1 MFDRLRTAVARV
13 PTWAWALAF
22 SLALCLPRLGS
33 SGFWDPSELKLA
45 EQAREI
51 SNSEHLFD
59 PTIDG
64 HYPGRP
70 PLDLSLAAVGIRLF
84 GASELGAR
92 LFFAL
97 SALGALMAVYWA
109 GAGLLRRRAGLL
121 GTLVL
126 GTTPIFVLEARQLT
140 SDAPLLAGLALAM
153 GGLGRYAWPPNGR
166 RRLADLAIGLAGLA
180 LGALAGG
187 ALSGLV
193 LPLLALVAAL
203 VVGYGLVPVEAS
215 VTDDG
220 TGPLAEAGI
229 GPDIAAAQP
238 LGASTWR
245 VGARG
250 FWVFA
255 VFAVTALVL
264 LALGMTRAVAGKYSA
279 LLGGVPHAGAPTHTF
294 DALIR
299 QLGFGLFPW
308 SAVAVFALA
317 RPLIRLDGDTAP
329 GARTNPRLAFVE
341 LYLLLFA
348 GLGFAFSSYRDIV
361 LGEARYVA
369 LPAIALAVG
378 AFLDEALEGRR
389 LEPVAGLLMAMGTM
403 IVARDFYLAPEDLA
417 SVHLFDKV
425 RWPANVVVGNLILG
439 IGFLAALGVYAGL
452 AGRGRVV
459 GRVDLDA
466 DAAAAAEP
474 ARAGRLRRGAA
485 RLFGGL
491 GRYGLQGSIACA
503 IFFAFY
509 LAQAIV
515 PALSTHLSFKPV
527 LESYAKFARDGE
539 KIGRYRVEG
548 HGSTFYGKQT
558 LVDLPSQDRVVS
570 FLRDPQRVF
579 ALVAADELAA
589 LDAAFKQAGVPY
601 YAVDASSSRFLLLS
615 NRLAPGQRDDNPLLK
630 NVWMPPVAVGPN
642 TPNTSNTSNT
652 SAGGNDKPPW
662 TWRVPAS
669 ATFGDSIQL
678 VGADFPETVRRPGR
692 IPLDLYFKVKTR
704 PPGGYKIFVHFD
716 GPAAPRVIG
725 DHDPVNH
732 AFPTSF
738 WLPGEYVRDHSE
750 TDVPLMTTPAGSYV
764 VYIGFWPGGEG
775 KRLKITD
782 GPNDGADRVRLGTLE
797 IK

>member
-1 MFDRLRTAVARV
+1 MIDRVRAAVGRV

-51 SNSEHLFD
+51 SKSANLFD
-59 PTIDG
+59 PTVDG
-64 HYPGRP
+64 RYPGRP
-70 PLDLSLAAVGIRLF
+70 PLDLSLVALGIKLF

-166 RRLADLAIGLAGLA
+166 RRPLDLVVGLIGLA

-187 ALSGLV
+187 ALSGVV
-193 LPLLALVAAL
+193 LPLLALVAAM
-203 VVGYGLVPVEAS
+203 VVGYGLTPIDAS
-215 VTDDG
+215 LIDDG

-229 GPDIAAAQP
+229 GPDIGAGRP
-238 LGASTWR
+238 LGASTWQI
-245 VGARG
+245 GARG

-255 VFAVTALVL
+255 VFAVSALVL

-279 LLGGVPHAGAPTHTF
+279 LLGGVPRAGAPTHTF
-294 DALIR
+294 EALIR
-299 QLGFGLFPW
+299 ELGFGLFPW

-317 RPLIRLDGDTAP
+317 RPLIRLDGDTTP
-329 GARTNPRLAFVE
+329 GARTNPRLAFVG
-341 LYLLLFA
+341 LYLLFFA
-348 GLGFAFSSYRDIV
+348 GLGYAFSSYRDIV

-389 LEPVAGLLMAMGTM
+389 LEPVAGLLMAIGTM
-403 IVARDFYLAPEDLA
+403 IVARDFYMAPEDLA
-417 SVHLFDKV
+417 SVHLFDKI
-425 RWPANVVVGNLILG
+425 RWPANVVVGSLILWVG
-439 IGFLAALGVYAGL
+439 LVAALGVYAGL
-452 AGRGRVV
+452 AGRGRCV
-459 GRVDLDA
+459 GRVDVEV
-466 DAAAAAEP
+466 AAQP
-474 ARAGRLRRGAA
+474 TRAGHIRRGAA

-509 LAQAIV
+509 LTQVIV
-515 PALSTHLSFKPV
+515 PALSINLSFKPV

-548 HGSTFYGKQT
+548 HGSSFYGKQT
-558 LVDLPSQDRVVS
+558 LIDLPSQDRVVS
-570 FLRDPQRVF
+570 FL
-579 ALVAADELAA
+579 
-589 LDAAFKQAGVPY
+589 
-601 YAVDASSSRFLLLS
+601 
-615 NRLAPGQRDDNPLLK
+615 
-630 NVWMPPVAVGPN
+630 
-642 TPNTSNTSNT
+642 
-652 SAGGNDKPPW
+652 
-662 TWRVPAS
+662 
-669 ATFGDSIQL
+669 
-678 VGADFPETVRRPGR
+678 
-692 IPLDLYFKVKTR
+692 
-704 PPGGYKIFVHFD
+704 
-716 GPAAPRVIG
+716 
-725 DHDPVNH
+725 
-732 AFPTSF
+732 
-738 WLPGEYVRDHSE
+738 
-750 TDVPLMTTPAGSYV
+750 
-764 VYIGFWPGGEG
+764 
-775 KRLKITD
+775 
-782 GPNDGADRVRLGTLE
+782 
-797 IK
+797 